1 MNAEIVSFG
10 TELLLGQIVNT
21 NAAYIAQQLAAVG
34 VGVYYHV
41 TAGDNVDRAADVLR
55 RSISRCDITI
65 ATGGLGPT
73 VDDVTREA
81 VSRALNVELVLHEDL
96 LKQIE
101 GMFTK
106 WGRKMSDSNRVQA
119 MLPKG
124 CIPIENPVGTAPG
137 FIVERDGHV
146 LLTLPGVPREMMFL
160 MEKTVMPFLRERFG
174 LRGVIKSKLLRV
186 AGMGESVLGERIAD
200 LMKESNPSVGT
211 MAHTGQVDVRVAA
224 KADSEDEA
232 NQLIAAMEARV
243 RARLG
248 EFIFG
253 VDKETLESVTVKQ
266 FKEAGATLAIVETN
280 TGGIVTQ
287 RLTGALHGADVVR
300 GAWIVPNEPQAVRMF
315 ELSQPLV
322 SAESAM
328 RAAAWARRMAGA
340 DWGMAVMGTVGSDEH
355 LYGQN
360 TGECWIALHGPKP
373 ITPEKFPYG
382 GVSETSRQWIVNRAL
397 DMLRRSIQ

>member
-1 MNAEIVSFG
+1 MNSEIVSFG

-41 TAGDNVDRAADVLR
+41 TAGDNVERAADVLR
-55 RSISRCDITI
+55 RSIARSDITI

-81 VSRALNVELVLHEDL
+81 VARALDSELYLDEKL
-96 LKQIE
+96 LAQIE
-101 GMFTK
+101 TMFTK

-119 MLPKG
+119 MMPKG

-146 LLTLPGVPREMMFL
+146 MLSLPGVPREMTYL
-160 MEKTVMPFLRERFG
+160 MENTVMPYLRERFG

-186 AGMGESVLGERIAD
+186 AGMGESVLGERVAD

-224 KADSEDEA
+224 KGDSEAEA
-232 NQLIAAMEARV
+232 DRMIAAMEQRV

-253 VDKETLESVTVKQ
+253 VDKETLESVVVKQ
-266 FKEAGATLAIVETN
+266 FKESGATLAVLESN
-280 TGGIVTQ
+280 TGGLIAQ
-287 RLTGALHGADVVR
+287 RLTGAPHGIAVVR
-300 GAWIVPNEPQAVRMF
+300 GGWIVPDAAQATRLF
-315 ELSQPLV
+315 GLTPPFV
-322 SAESAM
+322 SADG
-328 RAAAWARRMAGA
+328 AATAAEWARRMSGA
-340 DWGMAVMGTVGSDEH
+340 TWGIAIMGTTDSDQH
-355 LYGQN
+355 LYGQR
-360 TGECWIALHGPKP
+360 TGECWIALNGPKP
-373 ITPEKFPYG
+373 IAPETFPYG
-382 GVSETSRQWIVNRAL
+382 GVSDTSRLWIVNRAL
-397 DMLRRSIQ
+397 DILRRHV